1 MFEGPLHVGA
11 EHPHL
16 AWVLIPSLV
25 AFVAGLLI
33 GNANRLFDA
42 VGEPDAPVEE

>member
-1 MFEGPLHVGA
+1 MLEVPLHVGA

-25 AFVAGLLI
+25 AVVVGLLI

-42 VGEPDAPVEE
+42 VVDPESPVEE